1 MIPPKD
7 IPEDRARSRSFSLLL
22 LSGPGDA
29 SSNAITF
36 DGADSR
42 FSLAVAGTTL
52 SAKSKKRS
60 RALAD
65 WVVLSDGC
73 FLIA

>member
-7 IPEDRARSRSFSLLL
+7 TPVDRAQSRSFSLLL
-22 LSGPGDA
+22 LSGLGDA
-29 SSNAITF
+29 SSNAFTF

-42 FSLAVAGTTL
+42 ISLAVAGTTL

-60 RALAD
+60 RELAD
-65 WVVLSDGC
+65 WTVLSDVC